1 VDVTHT
7 GTSLLSE
14 SGSGASA
21 LLYMPIS
28 HIVQSPSKATP
39 HSPSI
44 AGDVFLEVVMRVK
57 ARVGR
62 NTIVIKIVTRVW
74 VCNLHGIDD
83 QTVVQAHAQ
92 LNVLADGVVPVERLE
107 THVVWRAVR
116 PTSETVEVSM
126 T

>member
-1 VDVTHT
+1 
-7 GTSLLSE
+7 
-14 SGSGASA
+14 
-21 LLYMPIS
+21 
-28 HIVQSPSKATP
+28 
-39 HSPSI
+39 
-44 AGDVFLEVVMRVK
+44 MRVK